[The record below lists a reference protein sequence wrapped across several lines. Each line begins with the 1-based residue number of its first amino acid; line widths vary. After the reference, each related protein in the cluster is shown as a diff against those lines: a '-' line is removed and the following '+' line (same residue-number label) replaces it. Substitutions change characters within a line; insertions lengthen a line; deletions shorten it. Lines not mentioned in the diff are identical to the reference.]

1 MDDYHVLELIGEGS
15 FGRVYKGRQKHSKQV
30 NINLLLMT
38 SFIALQIIALK
49 FIPKLGRTAEELH
62 ALRREISIMAELS
75 HPNIIKLYDCIETDK
90 EVCYVLSVTKL
101 DLSSLKVCMV
111 TEYAEGDL
119 FQILEDDTTLPES
132 EVSSIQ

>member
-15 FGRVYKGRQKHSKQV
+15 FGRVYKGRRKHSKQV
-30 NINLLLMT
+30 SITLLLVT
-38 SFIALQIIALK
+38 SFIVLQIIALK

-75 HPNIIKLYDCIETDK
+75 HPNIIKLYDYIETDK
-90 EVCYVLSVTKL
+90 EVWYVSSVTNFV
-101 DLSSLKVCMV
+101 LSSLKVCMV

-132 EVSSIQ
+132 EVSSME